1 LEKTL
6 SAMVLKFCSPPWSE
20 EPAAV
25 VPSNHDSEEDQVT
38 GEGQRSRAEHAW
50 DDLLVAAFR
59 SKQTEGPCQ
68 WEKEFSVFF
77 DDSKPVGLG
86 FKPASKGN
94 KFSLV
99 PAESYACVVRDVAP
113 VGLAADY
120 NARCRAAG
128 DYSRIIV
135 DKLRVRMVNGTDVA
149 NVAYADVLQ
158 M

>member
-1 LEKTL
+1 
-6 SAMVLKFCSPPWSE
+6 MVLKFCSAPWSE
-20 EPAAV
+20 ESTSGPS
-25 VPSNHDSEEDQVT
+25 SNHDSEENRGIADA
-38 GEGQRSRAEHAW
+38 QRSRAERAW
-50 DDLLVAAFR
+50 DDLLTATFR
-59 SKQTEGPCQ
+59 AKQNENPCQ

-86 FKPASKGN
+86 FQPASKIT

-99 PAESYACVVRDVAP
+99 PAESYVCVVRDVAP

-149 NVAYADVLQ
+149 HIAYGDVLQ

>member
-1 LEKTL
+1 
-6 SAMVLKFCSPPWSE
+6 MVLKFCSPPWSE
-20 EPAAV
+20 EPTAIRS
-25 VPSNHDSEEDQVT
+25 SNHDSDEGQAIAT
-38 GEGQRSRAEHAW
+38 EGQRSGAEQAW
-50 DDLLVAAFR
+50 DDLLVVAFR
-59 SKQTEGPCQ
+59 AKQSEDICQ

-86 FKPASKGN
+86 FQPASKSN

-99 PAESYACVVRDVAP
+99 PAESYTCVVRDVAP

-120 NARCRAAG
+120 NARCRSAG

-135 DKLRVRMVNGTDVA
+135 DKLRVRMVNGVDVA
-149 NVAYADVLQ
+149 NTPYADVLQ